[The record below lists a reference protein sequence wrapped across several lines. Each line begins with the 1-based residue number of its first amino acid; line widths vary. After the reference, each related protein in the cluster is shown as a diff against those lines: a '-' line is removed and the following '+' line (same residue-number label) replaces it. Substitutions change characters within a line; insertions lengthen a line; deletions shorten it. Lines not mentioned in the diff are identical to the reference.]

1 MRHHIILAVAATAM
15 ALASCSEDKFRIE
28 GTITEAE
35 DSVLYFEHVGI
46 DGLERLDS
54 ARLGADGGFSFSARR
69 IRGRRRPLK
78 TAWRM

>member
-1 MRHHIILAVAATAM
+1 MIFAAAAMMAVAFG
-15 ALASCSEDKFRIE
+15 SCDNRKFRVS
-28 GTITEAE
+28 GTLADAK